1 MGPMLDDLVARILAE
16 DGDAALRHVGLGMLL
31 ATAHNQSREVMND
44 GLRPLDVDVRG
55 LSMLLAL
62 ELYGPSS
69 QRRLIDLS
77 GIDKSTMVRIIDEL
91 EDAGLVRRER
101 APQDRR
107 AYSITL
113 TPAGE
118 RTLAGAR
125 RVATDV
131 GDRLFGWL
139 RQDDRAHLVALLTRL
154 AEHTAK
160 YPKRNG

>member
-1 MGPMLDDLVARILAE
+1 MLDDLVIRVLAE

-31 ATAHNQSREVMND
+31 ATAHNQSREAMNEE
-44 GLRPLDVDVRG
+44 LRALSVDVRG

-62 ELYGPSS
+62 KLYGPSS

-77 GIDKSTMVRIIDEL
+77 GIDKSTMVRIVDEL
-91 EDAGLVRRER
+91 EEGGLVRRER

-113 TPAGE
+113 TADGE
-118 RTLAGAR
+118 RTLADAR
-125 RVATDV
+125 RIAADV
-131 GDRLFGWL
+131 GERLFGWL
-139 RQDDRAHLVALLTRL
+139 GPGERDQLTGLLRRL

-160 YPKRNG
+160 

>member
-1 MGPMLDDLVARILAE
+1 MLDDLVARILAE

-31 ATAHNQSREVMND
+31 ATAHHQSREGMNHE
-44 GLRPLDVDVRG
+44 LRPLDVDVRG

-91 EDAGLVRRER
+91 EDRGLVRRER

-113 TPAGE
+113 TGDGE
-118 RTLAGAR
+118 RTLAAAR
-125 RVATDV
+125 RVAVDV
-131 GDRLFGWL
+131 GERLFGWL
-139 RQDDRAHLVALLTRL
+139 RQDERDQFVDLLRRL
-154 AEHTAK
+154 AEHTA
-160 YPKRNG
+160 PR